1 MQGVKLCLQ
10 KLRHIETK
18 YVHQMVKIKKE
29 NLVFSE
35 VQEVKPTLGEE
46 ILAGRKFGGFGKNP
60 PN

>member
-10 KLRHIETK
+10 KLRYYNTSKKK

-35 VQEVKPTLGEE
+35 LQEVKP
-46 ILAGRKFGGFGKNP
+46 N
-60 PN
+60 

>member
-10 KLRHIETK
+10 KLSTSFTKNKHIETK

-35 VQEVKPTLGEE
+35 LQEVKP
-46 ILAGRKFGGFGKNP
+46 N
-60 PN
+60 